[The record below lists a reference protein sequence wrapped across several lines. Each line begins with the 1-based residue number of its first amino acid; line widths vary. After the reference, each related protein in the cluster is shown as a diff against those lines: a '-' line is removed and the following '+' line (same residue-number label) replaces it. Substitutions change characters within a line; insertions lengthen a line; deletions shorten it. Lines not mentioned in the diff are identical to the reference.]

1 VHRTIA
7 ASVFGVNSEEVTTEQ
22 RERAKAVSYGLV
34 YGMEAFGLS
43 RRLGIPVSD
52 AKAIMNRYFEGFP
65 SLREYLDAIVKQIRV
80 DGFSRTELGRVRPF
94 PDLQNAVGA
103 QRLAIERQAM
113 NAGIQGLAAD
123 IFKSALVRLDRQLSA
138 EGLEARL
145 ILQVHDEVVVEA
157 PPAEKERVSEV
168 MIDALTNAATLSV
181 PLEVSLNWGE
191 NWAAA
196 KG

>member
-1 VHRTIA
+1 
-7 ASVFGVNSEEVTTEQ
+7 
-22 RERAKAVSYGLV
+22 
-34 YGMEAFGLS
+34 
-43 RRLGIPVSD
+43 
-52 AKAIMNRYFEGFP
+52 MNKYFDGFP
-65 SLREYLDAIVKQIRV
+65 SLRNYLDNIVKEIRNQ
-80 DGFSRTELGRVRPF
+80 GYSRTEFGRIRPF
-94 PDLQNAVGA
+94 PDLATAVGP
-103 QRLAIERQAM
+103 QRQAAERQAM

-123 IFKSALVRLDRQLSA
+123 IFKSALVRLDRQLTS

-157 PPAEKERVSEV
+157 PVSEQERVSAI

>member
-1 VHRTIA
+1 
-7 ASVFGVNSEEVTTEQ
+7 
-22 RERAKAVSYGLV
+22 
-34 YGMEAFGLS
+34 
-43 RRLGIPVSD
+43 
-52 AKAIMNRYFEGFP
+52 MNRYFEGFP
-65 SLREYLDAIVKQIRV
+65 SLREYLDAIVKQIRI
-80 DGFSRTELGRVRPF
+80 DGFSRTEFGRVRPF

-123 IFKSALVRLDRQLSA
+123 IFKSALVRLDRQLTA
-138 EGLEARL
+138 EGLDARL

-157 PPAEKERVSEV
+157 PPDEKDRVSDV